1 MKTVENAKWRYATK
15 KFDATKK
22 INQED
27 LEKLKDVVQLSAS
40 SYGLQLYKVL
50 IIENKELREK
60 LQPASWGQTQIT
72 EASHLMV
79 FCNYKEVKDQH
90 IDEYLSLKANTQNLN
105 VDDLKGYGDFMK
117 AKIGEKT
124 IDEQKSWTAKQTYIA
139 LDRKSVV

>member
-22 INQED
+22 INQVD

-60 LQPASWGQTQIT
+60 LQPAG
-72 EASHLMV
+72 
-79 FCNYKEVKDQH
+79 CNFSRS
-90 IDEYLSLKANTQNLN
+90 SLFSMIRTLYNCKPYELADN
-105 VDDLKGYGDFMK
+105 
-117 AKIGEKT
+117 
-124 IDEQKSWTAKQTYIA
+124 
-139 LDRKSVV
+139 